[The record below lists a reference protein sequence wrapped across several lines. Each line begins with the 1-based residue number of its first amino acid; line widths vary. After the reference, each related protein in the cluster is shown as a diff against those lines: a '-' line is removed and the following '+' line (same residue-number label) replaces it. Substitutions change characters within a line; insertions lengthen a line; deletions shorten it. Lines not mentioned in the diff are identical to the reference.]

1 MSAITEITGFAHLH
15 GLPCYR
21 LTFANASVVVS
32 CYGGQ
37 VLSYQP
43 VPGQELLYLSP
54 LTCWQQ
60 QQAIRGGVPIC
71 WPWFGAIAN
80 ALNPQQQPLPNH
92 GLVRNRI
99 WSYHSEHLSQDACQ
113 LCLSIVVEDIPVLPR
128 QRVTL
133 CLTLTL
139 NAEGLS
145 INLSCDQPL
154 LQQAALHSYFRVSAL
169 ETCQL
174 EGIGTQFI
182 DKVAATTGKLQIGEL
197 RFVQEIDRIYTTP
210 TAMLS
215 LQSALQQVNIS
226 QHGMDSTV
234 VWNPFSE
241 RSVALKDLPNEG
253 YQDFICVESAHL
265 AITTAEPLNL
275 TQRLSLG

>member
-1 MSAITEITGFAHLH
+1 MSGITEITGFAHLH

-21 LTFANASVVVS
+21 LTYANASVVVS

-43 VPGQELLYLSP
+43 TPGQELLYLSP
-54 LTCWQQ
+54 LANWQQ

-80 ALNPQQQPLPNH
+80 ELNPQQQLSPNH
-92 GLVRNRI
+92 GLVRNRM
-99 WSYHSEHLSQDACQ
+99 WSHHSELVSQDACQ
-113 LCLSIVVEDIPVLPR
+113 LCLSIVVEDVPVLPL
-128 QRVTL
+128 QQVTL

-139 NAEGLS
+139 DAEGLS
-145 INLSCDQPL
+145 IHLSCDQAL

-174 EGIGTQFI
+174 EGIGTQFL
-182 DKVAATTGKLQIGEL
+182 DKVVPTTGNVITNEL
-197 RFVQEIDRIYTTP
+197 RFIQEIDRIYTTP

-215 LQSALQQVNIS
+215 LQSALQKVKIT

-234 VWNPFSE
+234 VWNPHSE
-241 RSVALKDLPNEG
+241 RSAALKDLPNDG
-253 YQDFICVESAHL
+253 YKDFICVESASL
-265 AITTAEPLNL
+265 AITAAEPLNL
-275 TQRLSLG
+275 LQRLSLG